1 MPKYNIAA
9 TVPLTLWVP
18 VEAGN
23 REEAIEK
30 AKDVVEKTPLEDFG
44 CDLSTAEY
52 DVVNEED

>member
-9 TVPLTLWVP
+9 TLPLTLWVP
-18 VEAGN
+18 VEAGS

-30 AKDVVEKTPLEDFG
+30 AKAVVETTPLEEFG

-52 DVVNEED
+52 DVVNED